1 MFKLGNKGMIKIS
14 CKKFPKDTNIF
25 NKKIKYHKWCRLKKS
40 RKKTRTQRVK
50 HYSCLCIWSLK
61 LSATTDK
68 TRIQFQCSHW
78 TKGIEYVPVS
88 KGKKKKTTPEINVDF
103 YPSPAHSTQR
113 RYPKINL
120 CPTEAREGKKSEEV
134 TDKSRA

>member
-14 CKKFPKDTNIF
+14 CKKFSKDTNIF

-88 KGKKKKTTPEINVDF
+88 KGKKKKKQLLRLMWTSILALHTPPKEG
-103 YPSPAHSTQR
+103 TQ
-113 RYPKINL
+113 
-120 CPTEAREGKKSEEV
+120 KSICALQKPEKV
-134 TDKSRA
+134 KRVKR